1 MSNLDPAA
9 YKNGE
14 PIAPVTTDESGTPTN
29 KPQPK
34 VLAATAGAG
43 VGAAIS
49 TIAVYLI
56 ETLGRVD
63 LPDAVEGAGLVLISA
78 GVAFLAGYIKRPSG
92 IN

>member
-1 MSNLDPAA
+1 MSNLDPKA
-9 YKNGE
+9 YKNGL
-14 PIAPVTTDESGTPTN
+14 PVTTDAAGEPTPV
-29 KPQPK
+29 PQPK

-56 ETLGRVD
+56 ETTSGVD
-63 LPDAVEGAGLVLISA
+63 LPSAVEGAGLVLISA

>member
-1 MSNLDPAA
+1 MSIPDFRTEAR
-9 YKNGE
+9 
-14 PIAPVTTDESGTPTN
+14 VTTDEHGEVTTQ
-29 KPQPK
+29 PQPK

-43 VGAAIS
+43 IGAAVS
-49 TIAVYLI
+49 TIAIYLI

-63 LPDAVEGAGLVLISA
+63 LPDVVEGAALTIISA